1 MLECKERLAQQI
13 RLRITGD
20 REVVH
25 LLGRHPRHIQ
35 ARADGVSR
43 KPRTVLDPP
52 EPLLLDRR
60 EQLPLAEQRRR
71 HISVIR
77 VDP

>member
-1 MLECKERLAQQI
+1 MLERKERLAQQM
-13 RLRITGD
+13 RLRITRD

-25 LLGRHPRHIQ
+25 LLRRDAGHIQ
-35 ARADGVSR
+35 ARADRLAREAG
-43 KPRTVLDPP
+43 PVLDPP